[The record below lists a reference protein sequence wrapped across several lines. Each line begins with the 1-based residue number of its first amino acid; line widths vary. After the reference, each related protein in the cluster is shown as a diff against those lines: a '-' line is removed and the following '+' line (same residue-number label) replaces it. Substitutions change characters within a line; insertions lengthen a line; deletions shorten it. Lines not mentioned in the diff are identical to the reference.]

1 MSTSFWL
8 VPEACK
14 KQTSYLMFPNGFTAL
29 MTALLKP
36 VYLLL
41 LLSMVASTFADGDQ
55 IIWQE
60 VTLAGDKLG
69 YRQVQR
75 KLFDGT
81 VQTTETLVLTLQQP
95 GEDPQRTET
104 VMRYVESLEG
114 QPLALEKHLRSA
126 SANHTMSAR
135 IEGGRL
141 HIARGTDGSRQHVN
155 QKLPKGFLLREG
167 VRQALLAQK
176 GNERS
181 LTYSNWNF
189 AESKFERYR
198 LRASGLPAEEKYQ
211 WRLERES
218 LSAADGRITELFAN
232 AAFDILE
239 ERSTLGGDTL
249 VLRACDKACALS
261 DFYPVTHVYRSLLR
275 APVKISEAALR
286 GKVRYVLGGDFDI
299 TPPATGEQ
307 FVRPTN
313 GGWQIDV
320 CEACGQEATASE
332 AELQQALQSN
342 YWIAADNSEMQARVS
357 NLLGRDIKRAPSSD
371 AVADMKILTRF
382 VEQHMDKQPDYSG
395 YATALEAYT
404 TGKGDCT
411 EHALLL
417 ASMARAAGIP
427 ARIAV
432 GLAYNNERFMGR
444 KYVFVPHS
452 WVQVWTGERWQ
463 SFDSGLGAFH
473 AGYIVLGFSGGEL
486 SDTVRINQQLHRIQI
501 VSAVQVLSRD

>member
-1 MSTSFWL
+1 
-8 VPEACK
+8 
-14 KQTSYLMFPNGFTAL
+14 

-36 VYLLL
+36 VYFLT
-41 LLSMVASTFADGDQ
+41 LLSMVASAFAENDH
-55 IIWQE
+55 IVWQE
-60 VTLAGDKLG
+60 VMLAGDKLG
-69 YRQVQR
+69 YRQIQR
-75 KLFDGT
+75 RLVEST

-95 GEDPQRTET
+95 GEDPRQTET

-135 IEGGRL
+135 VKGGRL
-141 HIARGTDGSRQHVN
+141 HIARGNDGSRQHGKH
-155 QKLPKGFLLREG
+155 KLPQDFLLREG

-176 GNERS
+176 GNERN
-181 LTYSNWNF
+181 LTYSSWNF
-189 AESKFERYR
+189 AESKFERYQ
-198 LRASGLPAEEKYQ
+198 LRASRLPAEEKHQ
-211 WRLERES
+211 WRLEREN
-218 LSAADGRITELFAN
+218 LSAADGRLTELSAN
-232 AAFDILE
+232 SEFDILE
-239 ERSTLGGDTL
+239 ERSTLGGDEL
-249 VLRACDKACALS
+249 ILRACDKACALA

-299 TPPATGEQ
+299 TPPETGEQ
-307 FVRPTN
+307 HVRSTN
-313 GGWQIDV
+313 QGWQIDV
-320 CEACGQEATASE
+320 CETCGQEAVASE
-332 AELQQALQSN
+332 AELQQSLQSS
-342 YWIAADNSEMQARVS
+342 YWIAADHSEIQTRVS
-357 NLLGRDIKRAPSSD
+357 DLLGRDIKRVPSPD

-432 GLAYNNERFMGR
+432 GLAYNNDRFMGR
-444 KYVFVPHS
+444 KYVFVPHA